1 MPEKAKIRF
10 YPKTENSS
18 MEEVE
23 TIHREGSD
31 MIPDVEV
38 SEVRDWLW
46 TTLDEPVEFSEL
58 GDLFINGFGEN
69 NLVVFSRTVDLM
81 RKQGLIEPFRLK
93 EDGNWINFWIRK
105 DTEGGDKCD

>member
-1 MPEKAKIRF
+1 MEKTTIKF
-10 YPKTENSS
+10 YPEFEDTSV
-18 MEEVE
+18 EEVE

-46 TTLDEPVEFSEL
+46 YTLDEPVEFSEL
-58 GDLFINGFGEN
+58 RELFINGFGKN
-69 NLVVFSRTVDLM
+69 NLVVFSRAVELM
-81 RKQGLIEPFRLK
+81 CKQELIENFRLK
-93 EDGNWINFWIRK
+93 EEGNWINFWIRK